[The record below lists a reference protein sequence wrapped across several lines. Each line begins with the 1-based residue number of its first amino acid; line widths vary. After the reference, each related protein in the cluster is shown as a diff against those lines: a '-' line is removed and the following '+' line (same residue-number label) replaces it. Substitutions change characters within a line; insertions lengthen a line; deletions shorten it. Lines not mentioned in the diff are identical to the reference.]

1 MNRLRVLGQRWPW
14 LDRALDVHER
24 VGEVNGGFIASGI
37 TVSVF
42 LSLFPL
48 ILLVTA
54 VVGYLAVDDPN
65 VAKNIIDALG
75 LKPRKVMKLLYVAIE
90 GRPAGL
96 PLFDSMHLLGRE
108 VSLDRL
114 RAARLRI
121 GDDDARG

>member
-1 MNRLRVLGQRWPW
+1 MRLIQFLNKRHVGEDIGIPREVDCSTIGQVETCEWTPE
-14 LDRALDVHER
+14 ALDLR
-24 VGEVNGGFIASGI
+24 GA
-37 TVSVF
+37 
-42 LSLFPL
+42 
-48 ILLVTA
+48 
-54 VVGYLAVDDPN
+54 
-65 VAKNIIDALG
+65 IDALG

-121 GDDDARG
+121 GDDGARG